1 MRALLNGWRRFG
13 IVIAM
18 LWFIA
23 VIFLAFIEY
32 TSKSHGFFVLQSLPG
47 GITFSG
53 DKIPLP
59 DGKVIAITEEDEFK
73 LRYEQEKT
81 GKIIDSW
88 ESVPKVAEIRWL
100 RLGLFALLAP
110 LIAWL
115 LVEVSV
121 LTVAWVRR
129 GFAGKQRDS

>member
-23 VIFLAFIEY
+23 VISLAFIEY
-32 TSKSHGFFVLQSLPG
+32 TSKSHGFFVFQSLPG

-53 DKIPLP
+53 DKITLP
-59 DGKVIAITEEDEFK
+59 NGKVIAITEEDEFK